1 MAGYQGTP
9 LANDAVSSA
18 LGIKPV
24 ALNTAQQAGRIPTN
38 LNMAGYQG
46 TPLADDAVSSAL
58 GIKPVASTATK
69 GATTPTSTAGKT
81 ASSLVDSAGQIT
93 AAGENAITSSL
104 DTRGFFKSM
113 GDFIRNPKDL
123 SSLKQAFIPDRLTA
137 SDITKFIREHPQGSA
152 DFTATAGQNV
162 LEALAESGINP
173 GIMRTYTPMLVA
185 GGLVA
190 QELDFFKVP
199 EMEDLSAPF
208 GGNTGIGLLQQYPEK
223 YGLPQP
229 GQYYQP
235 PGAAKGGN
243 IDHFPRKNG
252 PINGPGTGTSDDIP
266 AMLSDGEFVMTAKA
280 VRGAGNGSR
289 QAGMNRMYDMM
300 RKFEGGAARGN

>member
-1 MAGYQGTP
+1 
-9 LANDAVSSA
+9 
-18 LGIKPV
+18 
-24 ALNTAQQAGRIPTN
+24 
-38 LNMAGYQG
+38 
-46 TPLADDAVSSAL
+46 
-58 GIKPVASTATK
+58 
-69 GATTPTSTAGKT
+69 
-81 ASSLVDSAGQIT
+81 
-93 AAGENAITSSL
+93 
-104 DTRGFFKSM
+104 
-113 GDFIRNPKDL
+113 
-123 SSLKQAFIPDRLTA
+123 
-137 SDITKFIREHPQGSA
+137 
-152 DFTATAGQNV
+152 
-162 LEALAESGINP
+162 
-173 GIMRTYTPMLVA
+173 MLVA
-185 GGLVA
+185 GGLAA
-190 QELDFFKVP
+190 QQFDFFEVP
-199 EMEDLSAPF
+199 EMENISAPF

-229 GQYYQP
+229 GQYYQA

>member
-1 MAGYQGTP
+1 
-9 LANDAVSSA
+9 
-18 LGIKPV
+18 
-24 ALNTAQQAGRIPTN
+24 
-38 LNMAGYQG
+38 
-46 TPLADDAVSSAL
+46 
-58 GIKPVASTATK
+58 
-69 GATTPTSTAGKT
+69 
-81 ASSLVDSAGQIT
+81 
-93 AAGENAITSSL
+93 
-104 DTRGFFKSM
+104 
-113 GDFIRNPKDL
+113 L

-152 DFTATAGQNV
+152 NFTATAGQNV

-185 GGLVA
+185 GGLAA
-190 QELDFFKVP
+190 QQFDFFKVP
-199 EMEDLSAPF
+199 EMEELPDAF
-208 GGNTGIGLLQQYPEK
+208 GGMTGIGLLQQYPEK

-266 AMLSDGEFVMTAKA
+266 AMLSDGEFVMTARA

-289 QAGMNRMYDMM
+289 EAGMRRMYDMM